1 MLLDVENL
9 IAAQKEL
16 LTSIARINTYAEE
29 DEKAAVVKARHLIT
43 ENCYLI
49 FSIGK
54 NFAIELKDVQEI
66 IERNTLM
73 SIPAVTGFDSAV
85 LNLRGQIIPVINLR
99 QFYNY
104 RQPEEEQNN
113 FKLIICRDGKQVFGL
128 QVDKIVTIYK
138 QEQYYP
144 TPSLNAQLQP
154 KQDTLD
160 RLIEFINEKQI
171 AEHVLVVNT
180 HNLIN
185 NHLRHDISSLNQT
198 LHYEAKLKE
207 ESFTEIE
214 KGGSKV

>member
-1 MLLDVENL
+1 M
-9 IAAQKEL
+9 A
-16 LTSIARINTYAEE
+16 
-29 DEKAAVVKARHLIT
+29 KARHLIT

-54 NFAIELKDVQEI
+54 NFAIELKNVQEI
-66 IERNTLM
+66 IERDTLM
-73 SIPAVTGFDSAV
+73 SIPAATGFDSSV

-99 QFYNY
+99 QFYGY
-104 RQPEEEQNN
+104 QRQEEDEIN
-113 FKLIICRDGKQVFGL
+113 FKLIICREGKQVIGL

-160 RLIEFINEKQI
+160 RLIEFIGEKLI
-171 AEHVLVVNT
+171 TEHVLVVNT

-185 NHLRHDISSLNQT
+185 NHLRPKIPSQNMT
-198 LHYEAKLKE
+198 LQFEDANVNE
-207 ESFTEIE
+207 ESSTEIE
-214 KGGSKV
+214 ERG